1 MSTIPTIPYN
11 PANWYWTV
19 GGSTTQVFSS
29 AIGDYVGVTDPTFL
43 AWIESGGVAT
53 LIDSEASLGET
64 LAPHQVRPVAT
75 NVLDGYKDSQANKL
89 TVEVIAKVLFKIVND
104 VRTLEGKPIITAN
117 QFKTFLK
124 GLM

>member
-1 MSTIPTIPYN
+1 MPNPPSYT
-11 PANWYWTV
+11 PANWYWAV

-43 AWIESGGVAT
+43 AWVESGGAAT
-53 LIDSEASLGET
+53 PIDSEASLGET
-64 LAPHQVRPVAT
+64 LAPYQIRPVSA

-104 VRTLEGKPIITAN
+104 VRVLQGQPTITAN

>member
-1 MSTIPTIPYN
+1 MVN
-11 PANWYWTV
+11 KKADWYWAV
-19 GGSTTQVFSS
+19 NGSTTQVFSS
-29 AIGDYVGVTDPTFL
+29 AIGDYVAVTDPTYL
-43 AWIESGGVAT
+43 AWVASGGAAT
-53 LIDSEASLGET
+53 VIDSEASLGET
-64 LAPHQVRPVAT
+64 LAPYQIRPVSA

-104 VRTLEGKPIITAN
+104 VRVLQGQSTITAN